1 MAKRKQPWVS
11 PLLLVAWV
19 YRENRSGLESDLQRL
34 GIWAGY
40 GIGRDDVFRGF
51 AFVGDLAEADVFEL
65 RPDQADGNDCEEGN
79 EKQCGRAG
87 NGSLA
92 GDSEKV

>member
-1 MAKRKQPWVS
+1 MGLSASAGRLGLS
-11 PLLLVAWV
+11 
-19 YRENRSGLESDLQRL
+19 RESFGLESDLQRL

-40 GIGRDDVFRGF
+40 GIGRDYVFRGF

-65 RPDQADGNDCEEGN
+65 RPDQADGNDCEEGD